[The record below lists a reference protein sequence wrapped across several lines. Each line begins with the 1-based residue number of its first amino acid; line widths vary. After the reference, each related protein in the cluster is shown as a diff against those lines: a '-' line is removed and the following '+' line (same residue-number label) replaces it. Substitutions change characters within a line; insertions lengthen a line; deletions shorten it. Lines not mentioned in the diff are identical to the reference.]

1 MMSVFEALSEPHR
14 RVLLEV
20 LASGERTVTDL
31 MAEVGLSQ
39 SATSKHL
46 KVLREAGLVEVRGD
60 GQRRYYRLHGAAL
73 AEVDRW
79 VARFRP
85 FWADRLDALGT
96 YLENDE
102 S

>member
-1 MMSVFEALSEPHR
+1 M
-14 RVLLEV
+14 
-20 LASGERTVTDL
+20 
-31 MAEVGLSQ
+31 
-39 SATSKHL
+39 
-46 KVLREAGLVEVRGD
+46 LREAGLVDVRGD

-73 AEVDRW
+73 AQVDRW